1 MPPAADTGKMIW
13 EMLALT
19 GTLVILILFAFEVI
33 RGRRLAKAK
42 QEAAK
47 RWSEIHTL
55 ILAEP
60 ESQKP
65 TTVLRNPWAPRGT
78 NKAY

>member
-1 MPPAADTGKMIW
+1 MSPDANTGNLIW
-13 EMLALT
+13 EMLVLT
-19 GTLVILILFAFEVI
+19 GTLVILFLFAFEVI

-42 QEAAK
+42 QVAAK
-47 RWSEIHTL
+47 RWSEDHTL
-55 ILAEP
+55 TLGKP

-65 TTVLRNPWAPRGT
+65 TAAPGNPWAPRGT

>member
-1 MPPAADTGKMIW
+1 MSPEADTGKLIW

-47 RWSEIHTL
+47 RWPEIHTL
-55 ILAEP
+55 TLAEL

-65 TTVLRNPWAPRGT
+65 TAALRNPWAPRGT